1 MNISKEMFL
10 ILRKMIKYRHKE
22 NCILRFTVICKI
34 NILFGKRKLLTQMGF
49 INELDFRELSFAT
62 LKLLHRVL
70 LKY

>member
-10 ILRKMIKYRHKE
+10 ILRKMIKYQHKE
-22 NCILRFTVICKI
+22 NCILRFTGICKI